1 MLSGEFH
8 AVVRCPSCRSNTD
21 VWLEEVPEQDDG
33 LLGDITTQDIV
44 EECEFCGCEMDL
56 VIAACGGGWT
66 AFATDGPDE
75 AFEVENLDF
84 AYDDW
89 LGELQPEPQP
99 SAIFYQA
106 IYDWTGLL
114 YSIGDRN
121 SGAAGVNRMLLV
133 QLFSI
138 VEAYLSDAI
147 IKLTFDDP
155 NVTQAI
161 VKWHPDLKDE
171 RVSLQKVASEP
182 TLVRD
187 MLVSQLRMKTQF
199 HRLEFLHGMLRA
211 AIGHH
216 LLPGD
221 KAERDLLLQS
231 VHYRHYCVHRNGRDT
246 DGNILTVL
254 TLEYLNELAARFK
267 ALVGQLATVISDRR

>member
-1 MLSGEFH
+1 MLKGEFH
-8 AVVRCPSCRSNTD
+8 AVVHCPSCRSRTD
-21 VWLEEVPEQDDG
+21 VWLYDVPEQDEVSG
-33 LLGDITTQDIV
+33 ETTTQDII

-56 VIAACGGGWT
+56 VIAAYGGGWT
-66 AFATDGPDE
+66 AFLAEDPDA
-75 AFEVENLDF
+75 AFEIERLDSG
-84 AYDDW
+84 YDGW
-89 LGELQPEPQP
+89 LEELQPEPHP

-106 IYDWTGLL
+106 MHDWTGLL
-114 YSIGDRN
+114 YSMGDRR
-121 SGAAGVNRMLLV
+121 SGAAAVNRMLLI

-147 IKLTFDDP
+147 IKLAFDDP

-161 VKWHPDLKDE
+161 VRWHPDLKDE

-182 TLVRD
+182 NLVRD
-187 MLVSQLRMKTQF
+187 MLVSQLRVKTQF
-199 HRLEFLHGMLRA
+199 HRFEFLHGMLRA

-221 KAERDLLLQS
+221 KAERDLILQS

-254 TLEYLNELAARFK
+254 TLAYLDELAARFR
-267 ALVGQLATVISDRR
+267 ALVGHLATAISDRR